1 LNKLAHLIAKFAS
14 EEPALVL
21 LTLPSAL
28 LRFFSQMV
36 SSSIKMKAAT
46 PTLTNVETE
55 PSPRREEPVIRH
67 NKRGQRSLT
76 PAKLF
81 DSASMSDDEYKP
93 ASEEEEDSDFE
104 VELHVTNT
112 TAIQPKKNIPAKKL
126 RLRRVRRKSTRPRSP
141 WRRKKS
147 RARLEWFG
155 QLERKSLGWTPATS
169 PS

>member
-1 LNKLAHLIAKFAS
+1 
-14 EEPALVL
+14 
-21 LTLPSAL
+21 
-28 LRFFSQMV
+28 
-36 SSSIKMKAAT
+36 MKAAT

-112 TAIQPKKNIPAKKL
+112 TAIQPKKTFQQKNFGFEEFVENQHDLDLLGAEKKAGQGWSGL
-126 RLRRVRRKSTRPRSP
+126 GN
-141 WRRKKS
+141 WNG
-147 RARLEWFG
+147 RA
-155 QLERKSLGWTPATS
+155 
-169 PS
+169 

>member
-28 LRFFSQMV
+28 LRFFPQMV

-46 PTLTNVETE
+46 PALTNVETE

-112 TAIQPKKNIPAKKL
+112 TAIQPKKTFQQKFFGFEEFVENQHDLDLLGAEKKRGKVGVVWAIETEEL
-126 RLRRVRRKSTRPRSP
+126 RMDASYL
-141 WRRKKS
+141 
-147 RARLEWFG
+147 A
-155 QLERKSLGWTPATS
+155 
-169 PS
+169 